1 MREYNLKIKFR
12 RELTDWGHLQDVG
25 RGKSNYVL
33 RIDDT
38 APLVKQ
44 VGTLLHEF
52 GHMIFYMIFAPEA
65 IDEMRE
71 HRFCRKLDSVGAK
84 GFQSYLEGK

>member
-1 MREYNLKIKFR
+1 MREYNLKIKFS
-12 RELTDWGHLQDVG
+12 RELTDWGHLLQVG
-25 RGKSNYVL
+25 RGNSNYVL

-65 IDEMRE
+65 IDEKRE
-71 HRFCRKLDSVGAK
+71 HRFCRKIDTVGAR
-84 GFQSYLEGK
+84 GFKSYLEGK